1 MKTLYQVLH
10 LKILGM
16 AIYLCYIICKYFNKT
31 FNLIFS
37 TFKTGCKHT
46 FEDIKYQEFTLRF
59 FNHIKQGMPSHP
71 FPKWYLCL
79 HRRLFATCIWIRALK
94 KVSFK
99 NERRSLLNSSNLW
112 EITKIAFIYESCHVM
127 IEITSLHLS
136 LCVVFNDT
144 IR

>member
-1 MKTLYQVLH
+1 MYSLFLKIHVRNVMECSKSHTQQKYCMPKITIQDIQITLPICMKTLYQVLH

-79 HRRLFATCIWIRALK
+79 HRRLFLQP
-94 KVSFK
+94 
-99 NERRSLLNSSNLW
+99 
-112 EITKIAFIYESCHVM
+112 AFE
-127 IEITSLHLS
+127 
-136 LCVVFNDT
+136 
-144 IR
+144 